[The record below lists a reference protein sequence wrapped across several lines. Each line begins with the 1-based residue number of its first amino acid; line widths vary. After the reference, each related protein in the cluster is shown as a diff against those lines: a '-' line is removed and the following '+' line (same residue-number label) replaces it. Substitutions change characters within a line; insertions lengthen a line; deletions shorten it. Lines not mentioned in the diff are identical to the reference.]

1 MADDHLEQRAFADAI
16 VERAAEQLRELLKRL
31 VGEIDPLPP
40 FPGSMFTYGIE
51 VPPPA
56 GSPLG
61 CVIVGEDGELSELQL
76 GLDDEAVAS
85 GGDAVAARIEHLE
98 PLELTSANYIAYA
111 YEAAGAVISYLDT
124 GELPGGATG

>member
-1 MADDHLEQRAFADAI
+1 MAEDHLEQRAFADAI

-85 GGDAVAARIEHLE
+85 GGDAVAVRIEHLE

-111 YEAAGAVISYLDT
+111 YEAAGAVITHLDT
-124 GELPGGATG
+124 GEVPGGATG

>member
-16 VERAAEQLRELLKRL
+16 VERAAEQLRELLRRL
-31 VGEIDPLPP
+31 VGEVDPLPP

-98 PLELTSANYIAYA
+98 PLELTSATYIAYA
-111 YEAAGAVISYLDT
+111 YEAARTVITYLDT
-124 GELPGGATG
+124 GELPDGASG

>member
-1 MADDHLEQRAFADAI
+1 MPEDHLEQRAFADAI

-98 PLELTSANYIAYA
+98 PLELSSANYIAYA
-111 YEAAGAVISYLDT
+111 YEAAGAVITYLDT

>member
-1 MADDHLEQRAFADAI
+1 MADDHLEQRAFSDAI

-76 GLDDEAVAS
+76 GLDNEAVAS

-111 YEAAGAVISYLDT
+111 YEAAGAVITYLDS
-124 GELPGGATG
+124 GELPGGTTG

>member
-31 VGEIDPLPP
+31 AGEVDPLPV
-40 FPGSMFTYGIE
+40 FAGSMFTYGIE

-98 PLELTSANYIAYA
+98 PLELTSANYITHAYQA
-111 YEAAGAVISYLDT
+111 VGAVITYLDT
-124 GELPGGATG
+124 GELPAGAAG